1 VFIAGEYY
9 IPLYLQSV
17 KGASAMR
24 SGVMVLPLVVTEAF
38 SGIVTGAIIHR
49 TGRYLEL
56 IWLGLALLTIG
67 NGLYIHLNTHSSLG
81 EIIGYQIVSGIG
93 AGFLFQTP
101 IIAIQAMVTQD
112 ETATATA
119 TLGFIRNLATAASIV
134 IGGVVFQNSMA
145 HMKPEFLA
153 AGMSEYMAE
162 KMSGDSAAANIELIK
177 TIEDATQVLT
187 VRNAFSWSLRNMW
200 IMYTCMSGLGI
211 FASVFVLKI
220 RLGKEHVETKTG
232 LKEKET
238 TVETALAIHE

>member
-1 VFIAGEYY
+1 
-9 IPLYLQSV
+9 
-17 KGASAMR
+17 
-24 SGVMVLPLVVTEAF
+24 MVLPLVVTEAF

-56 IWLGLALLTIG
+56 IWLGLALMTIG
-67 NGLYIHLNTHSSLG
+67 TGLYINLNTHSSLG

-101 IIAIQAMVTQD
+101 IIAIQAMVSQD

-119 TLGFIRNLATAASIV
+119 TLGFIRNLATASSIV

-145 HMKPEFLA
+145 RMKPELLA
-153 AGMSEYMAE
+153 AGMSESMAE

-177 TIEDATQVLT
+177 TIGDATQVLT

-211 FASVFVLKI
+211 LASAFVLKT

-238 TVETALAIHE
+238 AVEIALTIQE

>member
-1 VFIAGEYY
+1 
-9 IPLYLQSV
+9 
-17 KGASAMR
+17 
-24 SGVMVLPLVVTEAF
+24 MV
-38 SGIVTGAIIHR
+38 S
-49 TGRYLEL
+49 
-56 IWLGLALLTIG
+56 
-67 NGLYIHLNTHSSLG
+67 
-81 EIIGYQIVSGIG
+81 
-93 AGFLFQTP
+93 
-101 IIAIQAMVTQD
+101 QD

-119 TLGFIRNLATAASIV
+119 TLGFIRNLATASSIV

-153 AGMSEYMAE
+153 AGMSEDMAE

-177 TIEDATQVLT
+177 TLGDATQVLT

-211 FASVFVLKI
+211 FASVFVLKT

-238 TVETALAIHE
+238 TVETAVAIQE